1 MTLQHIEA
9 QKAARYVGNY
19 SEKQAQRRALD
30 EMLKGYKG
38 KITEL
43 PGPNFKPRPVH
54 HHCEDPNEFCGLIK
68 LSRVKNWFNAGT
80 KNLSRRKMIL
90 KFVDM
95 TEDQVLYI
103 TLPANEQSLSN
114 REYRNIMN
122 AMPLVEAEEQ
132 RLLSD
137 MTRPLLDRQPAVHQ
151 SAFDFGDVS

>member
-19 SEKQAQRRALD
+19 SVKQAQRRALD
-30 EMLKGYKG
+30 EMLKGYTG
-38 KITEL
+38 TITEL
-43 PGPNFKPRPVH
+43 PGPNFKPRPLH
-54 HHCEDPNEFCGLIK
+54 HSCEDPNEFCGLIK
-68 LSRVKNWFNAGT
+68 LSRIKNWFNAGT

-90 KFVDM
+90 NFVDM

-114 REYRNIMN
+114 REYHNIMN